1 MSSDHPVDKNSKQP
15 PDRPHRRKPSDI
27 HALEQL
33 ACEIRVYRDSCGTLW
48 VNVPKNRALRLEA
61 NESRDYLAGVF
72 LKMYGRRPTKAA
84 IDALLSRLREKA
96 RTGSPVDTP
105 IRIASIR
112 AGSGF
117 DLVGGDRIVL
127 DLADTQ
133 EQVVEVSL
141 DGVSVTPYCKASFYR
156 PAAMLPLAQPCLH
169 RDVNLRQALAP
180 VLPFPEDDP
189 RAVVVAVWL
198 LAALFPVI
206 PQPILMIVGEQGSGK
221 SVLAKVLREMI
232 DPNGSPVRR
241 PPDSE
246 RDLFIAGASSY
257 VLVFD
262 NLTGIGKHLADALC
276 AISTGGGYSTR
287 KLYTNDEEVVFTIRR
302 PVIITSIDPVTV
314 RPDFLDRTL
323 LLELSALPDM
333 RPSLE
338 LEETHQRCK
347 PRILGAL
354 LLSLQ
359 DALVASW
366 FRRAEKL
373 ADPHRLVDMHQLAL
387 MAAESEHFGWT
398 PEVVD
403 AAIRSNR
410 DQVRQLAVD
419 ASPIISLVT
428 ELAREGFEGTA
439 TQLLTKLEA
448 LAPKIQARR
457 GDLPRSPEELGRAL
471 AREEPILRS
480 RGVIVEKERGP
491 APTRQRLI
499 QLSLGSA
506 APVAAARRPVS
517 LNPAHFAKRQ

>member
-15 PDRPHRRKPSDI
+15 PDRPHRRKPGDI

-33 ACEIRVYRDSCGTLW
+33 AREIRVYRDSCGTLW
-48 VNVPKNRALRLEA
+48 VDAPKNRALRLEA
-61 NESRDYLAGVF
+61 NESRDYLARVC

-96 RTGSPVDTP
+96 QTGSPVDVP
-105 IRIASIR
+105 IRIAAIR

-117 DLVGGDRIVL
+117 DLLGGDRIVL

-133 EQVVEVSL
+133 EQFVEVSL
-141 DGVSVTPYCKASFYR
+141 DGVSVTPYCKSSFDR
-156 PAAMLPLAQPCLH
+156 PAALLPLAQPCLH

-198 LAALFPVI
+198 LGALFPLI
-206 PQPILMIVGEQGSGK
+206 PQPILMIVGQQGSGK
-221 SVLAKVLREMI
+221 SVLAKALREMI

-287 KLYTNDEEVVFTIRR
+287 KLYTNDEEVVFKMRR
-302 PVIITSIDPVTV
+302 PVILTSIDPVTV
-314 RPDFLDRTL
+314 NPDFLDRTL
-323 LLELSALPDM
+323 LLELSAL
-333 RPSLE
+333 REKTSILK
-338 LEETHQRCK
+338 LEETQEDCK
-347 PRILGAL
+347 PRVLGAA
-354 LLSLQ
+354 LLSLY
-359 DALVASW
+359 DAL
-366 FRRAEKL
+366 AERSLGNVERPK
-373 ADPHRLVDMHQLAL
+373 DPHRLVDLHELAL
-387 MAAESEHFGWT
+387 LAARSMYFGWT
-398 PEVVD
+398 PDFVD
-403 AAIRSNR
+403 RALRSNR
-410 DQVRQLAVD
+410 DEVRQFAAD
-419 ASPIISLVT
+419 ASPIVSLVT
-428 ELAREGFEGTA
+428 ALAREGFEGTA

-471 AREEPILRS
+471 KRAEPILHDN
-480 RGVIVEKERGP
+480 GVIVERKRDRTSARE
-491 APTRQRLI
+491 RLI
-499 QLSLGSA
+499 KLYLSGSNGAGVVRKRISLSLA
-506 APVAAARRPVS
+506 TDR
-517 LNPAHFAKRQ
+517 KQQ